1 MKTLLENLGWHAIS
15 QCIMAARSSTL
26 VAACCCVALASSHPA
41 LADPASDRQIIHI
54 LNRIAFGPTAEQVAH
69 VKAIGIDG
77 YIDEQLDP
85 AAIPEPA
92 ALTDRLAPLD
102 RLKLD
107 TSELYKRYGPLTTE
121 ANGGVPPTAEQVQAR
136 INQADVIQQ
145 QASAARV
152 YRALYSPRQLQ
163 EVMVDFWFNHF
174 NINAY
179 KGFDLLW
186 VGDYETQAIRPH
198 VLGHFRDLLL
208 ATARHPAMIYYL
220 DSQTSTAPDSM
231 YASGDFA
238 GLNENYA
245 REVMELHT
253 LGVGGGY
260 TQDDIVTL
268 ARIFTGWGFNY
279 ADMDAGS
286 GSASG
291 FDPSRHD
298 SSAKTFLGQEIPAGG
313 EEQGVAA
320 LDILARSPATAHHI
334 AFELAQYFV
343 ADAPPPALVDRLAE
357 RFLDSDGDIGAVM
370 KTLLTSAEFRDSVG
384 QKYKTP
390 YQYVLSAVRAAGEG
404 MRSPTPLLGTMA
416 QLGMPLY
423 LCQTPDGYKNT
434 EDAWLNP
441 DATTVRTNFAVLVGS
456 GALLAYVPP
465 SENPAPRLVS
475 DTAGDETK
483 PAPVDAAALE
493 QLLGPTLSARTLST
507 VAAAPAGLRAALI
520 LGSPDFMRR

>member
-1 MKTLLENLGWHAIS
+1 
-15 QCIMAARSSTL
+15 MAACSSTV
-26 VAACCCVALASSHPA
+26 VAACCVVALAASHPA
-41 LADPASDRQIIHI
+41 LADPASDRQIVHV
-54 LNRIAFGPTAEQVAH
+54 LNRVAFGPTAEEVAH
-69 VKAIGIDG
+69 VKAVGIER

-92 ALTDRLAPLD
+92 ALTGRLAPLD

-107 TSELYKRYGPLTTE
+107 ASGLFKRYGPLTTE
-121 ANGGVPPTAEQVQAR
+121 ANGGVPPTAQQVQAR
-136 INQADVIQQ
+136 IDAADVILQQ
-145 QASAARV
+145 TSQARV
-152 YRALYSPRQLQ
+152 WRALYSPRQLQ

-179 KGFDLLW
+179 KGYDLLW
-186 VGDYETQAIRPH
+186 IGDYEDRAIRPN

-220 DSQTSTAPDSM
+220 DGQTSTAPGSPF
-231 YASGDFA
+231 ARGDFA

-253 LGVGGGY
+253 LGVDGGY

-268 ARIFTGWGFNY
+268 AQIFTGWGFDY
-279 ADMDAGS
+279 GDMEKGAGPV
-286 GSASG
+286 SA

-298 SSAKTFLGQEIPAGG
+298 SSEKIFLGQPIPAGG
-313 EEQGVAA
+313 EEQGIAA
-320 LDILARSPATAHHI
+320 LDILARSPVTAHHI

-343 ADAPPPALVDRLAE
+343 ADKPPPALVDRLAQ
-357 RFLDSDGDIGAVM
+357 RFIDSDGDIKAVM

-384 QKYKTP
+384 EKYKTP

-404 MRSPTPLLGTMA
+404 VSSPTPLSGAMA

-441 DATTVRTNFAVLVGS
+441 DATTLRANFAVLVGS
-456 GALLAYVPP
+456 GALLGYVPP
-465 SENPAPRLVS
+465 SESQTPQLVS
-475 DTAGDETK
+475 ATAADAAK
-483 PAPVDAAALE
+483 PVPVDAAALE
-493 QLLGPTLSARTLST
+493 RLLTPMLSDHALATL
-507 VAAAPAGLRAALI
+507 AAAPAALRAALI
-520 LGSPDFMRR
+520 LGGPDFMRR

>member
-41 LADPASDRQIIHI
+41 LADPASDRQIIDI

-231 YASGDFA
+231 YARGDFA

-390 YQYVLSAVRAAGEG
+390 
-404 MRSPTPLLGTMA
+404 
-416 QLGMPLY
+416 
-423 LCQTPDGYKNT
+423 
-434 EDAWLNP
+434 
-441 DATTVRTNFAVLVGS
+441 
-456 GALLAYVPP
+456 
-465 SENPAPRLVS
+465 
-475 DTAGDETK
+475 
-483 PAPVDAAALE
+483 
-493 QLLGPTLSARTLST
+493 
-507 VAAAPAGLRAALI
+507 
-520 LGSPDFMRR
+520 